1 MISTIRVEFKRIFEK
16 KNTIVCF
23 LLITASLFFTLLGIW
38 DYNVC
43 FEDKRDFFTT
53 EKNKIKL
60 YMNYEQYGVAGFRV
74 MLEPSALVVFFN
86 RSDFVRNIEAN
97 IDTSEVVKV
106 YNGRKGQRAFF
117 VDGRFGDLNQLVAIF
132 GTLIMMIMGFLTF
145 PNRYIIDFLGKRY
158 YIKTIV
164 SRLLILDIFFSLFF
178 VITYSFAAIWGITFS
193 SSENRV
199 FLFYG
204 MLAILLLNF
213 FYVGGVLIKTLF
225 KYKKSAVTFLL
236 ISWFALIFI
245 LPEAGKIL
253 RTNDVSQVPSVE
265 KLNLEKLHVLLKAER
280 QGMKYLRQTLAQ
292 KSKQDTEKLKEIA
305 KELFK
310 NYMNKGYTKNT
321 QNEAVFLQQVKQAI
335 DTFTSRF
342 PFSPIDFLNFVSGE
356 ASGKGY
362 NGYLDF
368 LNYALKLRHK
378 FIQFYGQKRYEVTE
392 SQQPPPESFIKKSE
406 NIYQSQGRLPGTFGT
421 GAAVITIYNA
431 ILLVV
436 LFYLNRKKKV
446 KGESPT
452 IPTDIKRNNMLFL
465 LVNKD
470 KQGHLFETLKQKNY
484 STLNPVSQ
492 SVIYKELTAEGFINF
507 VCREKKIKKDKV
519 TANLEKLN
527 IWEADLQKNL
537 ADYTVEDKK
546 KLICSIVFAEA
557 DSEGRDIIINDF
569 IKGVSNAFEK
579 QFLSLV
585 SREIAAGRRI
595 VYISSQMY
603 SPASSFMKRDMEVKN
618 YQPFQLD
625 PQKISLR

>member
-1 MISTIRVEFKRIFEK
+1 M
-16 KNTIVCF
+16 
-23 LLITASLFFTLLGIW
+23 
-38 DYNVC
+38 
-43 FEDKRDFFTT
+43 
-53 EKNKIKL
+53 
-60 YMNYEQYGVAGFRV
+60 
-74 MLEPSALVVFFN
+74 
-86 RSDFVRNIEAN
+86 
-97 IDTSEVVKV
+97 
-106 YNGRKGQRAFF
+106 
-117 VDGRFGDLNQLVAIF
+117 
-132 GTLIMMIMGFLTF
+132 
-145 PNRYIIDFLGKRY
+145 
-158 YIKTIV
+158 V

-178 VITYSFAAIWGITFS
+178 VITYGFAVIWGITFS

-236 ISWFALIFI
+236 ISWFALVFIF
-245 LPEAGKIL
+245 PEAGKIL

-280 QGMKYLRQTLAQ
+280 QGRKYFRETLTQ
-292 KSKQDTEKLKEIA
+292 KSKQDPEKLKKIA
-305 KELFK
+305 NKLFK
-310 NYMNKGYTKNT
+310 NYLNKGYTKNT
-321 QNEAVFLQQVKQAI
+321 QNEAVFLQQVKQTI
-335 DTFTSRF
+335 DAFTSRF

-362 NGYLDF
+362 TGYLDF
-368 LNYALKLRHK
+368 LNYTLKLRHQ
-378 FIQFYGQKRYEVTE
+378 FIQFYGQKRYEVTK
-392 SQQPPPESFIKKSE
+392 SQQRQPESFIKNSE
-406 NIYQSQGRLPGTFGT
+406 NIYQSQGRLPGSFET
-421 GAAVITIYNA
+421 GAAMITIYTA

-446 KGESPT
+446 KRESPK

-470 KQGHLFETLKQKNY
+470 KQGHLFETMKQKNY
-484 STLNPVSQ
+484 ATLDPASQ
-492 SVIYKELTAEGFINF
+492 SIIYKELSAGCFINY
-507 VCREKKIKKDKV
+507 VCREKKIGKDKV

-527 IWEADLQKNL
+527 IREADLQKNL

-546 KLICSIVFAEA
+546 KLICSIVFADA
-557 DSEGRDIIINDF
+557 DSKGRDIIINDF
-569 IKGVSNAFEK
+569 IKGVSNVFEK

-585 SREIAAGRRI
+585 SREIAAGRII
-595 VYISSQMY
+595 VYISSHMY